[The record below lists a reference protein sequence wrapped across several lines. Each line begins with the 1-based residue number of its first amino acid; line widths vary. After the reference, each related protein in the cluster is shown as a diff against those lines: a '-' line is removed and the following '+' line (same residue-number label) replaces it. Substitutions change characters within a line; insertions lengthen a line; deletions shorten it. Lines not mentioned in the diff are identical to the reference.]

1 MKRRLV
7 AMFTAVTLVL
17 SMAGCGGTRPAEEK
31 KDTNTAA
38 VAADDTGGSTKEAS
52 KDSQRKC
59 QRGKEDGYRPAQC
72 PWGRGKPTTWHAG
85 HRKQLL
91 TNRGRAG
98 HHRTGHGRDGFR

>member
-38 VAADDTGGSTKEAS
+38 VAADDTGGSTKEAK

-59 QRGKEDGYRPAQC
+59 QKR
-72 PWGRGKPTTWHAG
+72 
-85 HRKQLL
+85 
-91 TNRGRAG
+91 
-98 HHRTGHGRDGFR
+98 

>member
-17 SMAGCGGTRPAEEK
+17 SMAGCGGARPAEEK

-52 KDSQRKC
+52 EGQSEEMSKEVKKMVTVLPNV
-59 QRGKEDGYRPAQC
+59 RGDGE
-72 PWGRGKPTTWHAG
+72 PTTWHAG

-91 TNRGRAG
+91 TKSGPSW
-98 HHRTGHGRDGFR
+98 TS

>member
-38 VAADDTGGSTKEAS
+38 VAADDTGGSHRARPGGTGGV
-52 KDSQRKC
+52 RL
-59 QRGKEDGYRPAQC
+59 RPA
-72 PWGRGKPTTWHAG
+72 
-85 HRKQLL
+85 
-91 TNRGRAG
+91 
-98 HHRTGHGRDGFR
+98 TGAVPPGGAATGAHG